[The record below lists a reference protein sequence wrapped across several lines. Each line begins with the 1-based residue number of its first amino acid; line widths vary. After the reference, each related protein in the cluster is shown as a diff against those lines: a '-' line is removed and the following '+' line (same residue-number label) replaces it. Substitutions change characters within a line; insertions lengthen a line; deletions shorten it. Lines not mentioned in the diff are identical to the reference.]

1 MKDMKRYEKIINIL
15 RRRERGLQGLRGKE
29 SLYGRHR
36 WTRSASRQATKREV
50 PRGQRTW
57 GRGRPG
63 KRFGVEPRAQ
73 SWGKRKPVACS
84 KRKEERKEGSG
95 KEDTP
100 SRKHGA
106 GQWEE
111 RAAGQTARVGP
122 GQRCR
127 PLGAVGIILQVRGSL
142 RRLLIREQNRKLGRE
157 RNDGF
162 KA

>member
-100 SRKHGA
+100 RRKHG
-106 GQWEE
+106 
-111 RAAGQTARVGP
+111 AGQTARVGP
-122 GQRCR
+122 GQRWR

-157 RNDGF
+157 RNYGF